1 MHNFKELNI
10 WKRSIKMAVVI
21 YEIASAFPKEER
33 YGLTSQ
39 IKRAVVSIGS
49 NISEGAGRNGDNE
62 FNHFLGVALGS
73 AFELYT
79 QLVIA
84 KELKLVTGEIIEP
97 VLTELEEIQ
106 KMINGFK
113 GTLNITTK

>member
-1 MHNFKELNI
+1 MHNFKELHI
-10 WKRSIKMAVVI
+10 WQRSIKMAVVI
-21 YEIASAFPKEER
+21 YKISSTFPSAEK
-33 YGLTSQ
+33 YGLISQ
-39 IKRAVVSIGS
+39 VKRAVVSIPS
-49 NISEGAGRNGDNE
+49 NIAEGAGRNSDNE

-79 QLVIA
+79 QLVISR
-84 KELKLVTGEIIEP
+84 ELALVNADTVEP

-106 KMINGFK
+106 KMIYGFK